1 MKQIAASVITVGD
14 ELIIGQTLDSN
25 STWIGPQLNKM
36 GIWLR
41 RCVAIGDNRKEI
53 MDALDDEKAG
63 SDIILITGGL
73 GPTNDDITKEVLCDY
88 FGAKLVENKEVRE
101 NIKQR
106 LASRGLALLERNLK
120 QAEVPDNCI
129 ALLNTRGTAP
139 GMWFEQEG
147 KIIVSM
153 PGIPYEMQGMML
165 KDVLPAL
172 KKHFK
177 LPAIL
182 HRSLTTFGMAE
193 SMVAERLISFE
204 KSLPPHISL
213 AYLPGKGLLKLR
225 LSARSDVEQRAAY
238 RLDQYFGEL
247 ESILSDIT
255 LTNEDIPPEV
265 LIGNLLKEKKLTMA
279 TAESCTGGYL
289 AHLITSVP
297 GNSLYYKGTI
307 VSYAV
312 EVKNDLLKVPQDILK
327 KDGVVSEATVKA
339 MVKGVL
345 RLIEADVAMS
355 VSGYMGPD
363 GGEPGKPVGTVW
375 IAAGSRDKILTKE
388 YHLRY
393 DRARNIEITANYVL
407 ILLKQFIDQHN
418 DHQ

>member
-204 KSLPPHISL
+204 KSLPSHISL

-255 LTNEDIPPEV
+255 LTSEDIPPEV

>member
-1 MKQIAASVITVGD
+1 
-14 ELIIGQTLDSN
+14 
-25 STWIGPQLNKM
+25 
-36 GIWLR
+36 
-41 RCVAIGDNRKEI
+41 
-53 MDALDDEKAG
+53 
-63 SDIILITGGL
+63 
-73 GPTNDDITKEVLCDY
+73 
-88 FGAKLVENKEVRE
+88 
-101 NIKQR
+101 
-106 LASRGLALLERNLK
+106 LALLERNLK